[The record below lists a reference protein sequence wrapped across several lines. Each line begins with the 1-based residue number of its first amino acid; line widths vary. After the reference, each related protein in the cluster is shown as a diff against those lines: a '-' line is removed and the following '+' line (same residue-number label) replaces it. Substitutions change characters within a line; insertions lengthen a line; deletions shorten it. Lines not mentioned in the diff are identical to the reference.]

1 MANNLDDIV
10 TVATSTLATITP
22 QSHRVDVILRIIE
35 LWYNDIMEED
45 WLEYYERQLTL
56 GQELT
61 DTKIRNIHLIRLW
74 YLQFQVVNNSKFP

>member
-61 DTKIRNIHLIRLW
+61 DTKNQKYTPDQTMISAVPSR
-74 YLQFQVVNNSKFP
+74 Q